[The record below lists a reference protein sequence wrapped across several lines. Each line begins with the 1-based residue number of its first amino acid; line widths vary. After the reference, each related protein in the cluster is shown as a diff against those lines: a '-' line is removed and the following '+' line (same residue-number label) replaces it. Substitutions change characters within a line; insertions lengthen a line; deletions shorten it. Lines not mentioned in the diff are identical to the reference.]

1 MKIALMQPYFLPYI
15 GYFQLISAVDK
26 FIFCNDLGFIKQGWI
41 NRNNILLEG
50 KKHQFCL
57 PIKHISSFTSIKE
70 TIISEQPKDWQNKLS
85 KKIWLAY
92 HKAPFFDAVYPWID
106 EILKGAPNQSIS
118 DVAINSIEH
127 TFQYLNLEKNL
138 SQSIGLYDNKELK
151 LARRVIDICQ
161 QEGADTYINAIGG
174 QSLFC
179 KDDFKK
185 HNINLCFIKPILKT
199 YEQNSPE
206 FVAGLSILDVLMYNA
221 PDEVK
226 IMLSEYNL
234 I

>member
-15 GYFQLISAVDK
+15 GYFQLINAVDK

-50 KKHQFCL
+50 KKHRFCL
-57 PIKHISSFTSIKE
+57 PIKHVSSFTSIKE
-70 TIISEQPKDWQNKLS
+70 TKISEQPNDWQNKLS

-106 EILKGAPNQSIS
+106 EILKGAPNHSIS
-118 DVAINSIEH
+118 DVAIISIEH

-138 SQSIGLYDNKELK
+138 SQSIGLYDNEELK
-151 LARRVIDICQ
+151 LAKRVIDICQ

-174 QSLFC
+174 QNLFC
-179 KDDFKK
+179 KNDFKK
-185 HNINLCFIKPILKT
+185 HNIDLCFIKPILKT

-206 FVAGLSILDVLMYNA
+206 FVAGLSILDVLMYNT
-221 PDEVK
+221 PNDVK